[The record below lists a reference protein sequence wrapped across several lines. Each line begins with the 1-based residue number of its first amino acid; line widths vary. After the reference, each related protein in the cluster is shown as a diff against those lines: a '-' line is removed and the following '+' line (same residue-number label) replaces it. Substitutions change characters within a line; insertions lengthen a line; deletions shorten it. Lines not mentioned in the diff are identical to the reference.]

1 MGGFSIGTDT
11 IELYNSL
18 APHYREY
25 SKTRSAYLRAV
36 EKYIIDHIPHSATSL
51 LDVGA
56 GDGVRGTNI
65 AIEKRIP
72 RVVLAEPS
80 IEMVA
85 RCRQLQGA
93 EVWSISAEDLPI
105 DRGTFDVIICL
116 WNVLGHLEGRAQR
129 LEALRRMAG
138 LLSTEG
144 VLFVDVNNRHN
155 AAEYGTLKIWGRIV
169 KDLFLPDEARGD
181 ATFEWN
187 IGKTKMISMGHLFTP
202 REIEGLFIASGLKV
216 RQRVT
221 VNYQSGTISKSV
233 LKGQLLYTLTK

>member
-1 MGGFSIGTDT
+1 VGGFSIGTDT

-25 SKTRSAYLRAV
+25 SRTRSAYLEAV
-36 EKYIIDHIPHSATSL
+36 EKYIIHHIPHNATSL

-56 GDGVRGTNI
+56 GDGVRGMNI
-65 AIEKRIP
+65 AIEKKIP
-72 RVVLAEPS
+72 RVVLSEPS
-80 IEMVA
+80 MEMVA

-93 EVWSISAEDLPI
+93 EVWSVSAEDLPV
-105 DRGTFDVIICL
+105 DRGTFDVVICL
-116 WNVLGHLEGRAQR
+116 WNVLGHIESRVQR
-129 LEALRRMAG
+129 VEALRRMAG
-138 LLSTEG
+138 LLSAEG

-155 AAEYGTLKIWGRIV
+155 AAQYGTLKILGRIV
-169 KDLFLPDEARGD
+169 KDFLLPDEKRGD

-187 IGKTKMISMGHLFTP
+187 VGNTKMISMGHLFTP

-221 VNYQSGTISKSV
+221 ANYQDGTISKSV